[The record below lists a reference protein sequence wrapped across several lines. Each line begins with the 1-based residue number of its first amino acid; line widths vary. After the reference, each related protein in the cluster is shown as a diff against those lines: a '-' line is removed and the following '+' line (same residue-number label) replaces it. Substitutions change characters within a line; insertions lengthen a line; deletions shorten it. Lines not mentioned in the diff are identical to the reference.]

1 LGSSCSGL
9 VPCDPEDKFLVPYH
23 TFMMHGFTRAS
34 AVLAGALGAFG
45 FQANQKVILALSS
58 EAGVSQLGNSTLG
71 GPHEVQ
77 HVNATLQ
84 QVAEGPHEVQRVN
97 TTLQKVAQHGQAAV
111 ALLDQGV
118 SSAAGH
124 STALS
129 SVSKDFP
136 NEAARAEFEKKFNY
150 VFFFYHHQPKYAA
163 DYKQALVV
171 LFCLCYTLLA
181 ITYSFF
187 KARRD
192 AAVAIDKKEDKKE
205 RVYMFDVGRFFLEY
219 VVVGFHSGGMF
230 FPGLKVWHV
239 ATVPYRMFGFFLLS
253 GIFGSSMQYESVA
266 KITCVCFVTCIFAIF
281 LEITAAFCLTGDMI
295 YSATSTQMGLW
306 FLYALWLMR
315 VVVTP
320 FFHHMKALGADAP
333 WSRKILSWLIVF
345 NLSYLLS
352 HALPWAG
359 LNAQLSQRSFFFI
372 FYAPYFAV
380 GLFATPGQWFKVY
393 SQTGVRIACF
403 TYWIVFYA
411 FIGGPSN
418 QWDNVY
424 CYRKDCHNL
433 HMPDMTFLT
442 PLSWSGYAMEIEMFV
457 LRTGLMISYF
467 GMIGTFTHFV
477 QTFVPRLASCFAE
490 WGTRTLFSYVLH
502 LTLFGRLF
510 FESGLAQTIQG
521 IPLAGG
527 AKYTLLSIFV
537 MWYNV
542 VLCCSFTERVFR
554 WFCLPFW
561 VKDLLETAVSKLAG
575 DQLMGAKA

>member
-1 LGSSCSGL
+1 L
-9 VPCDPEDKFLVPYH
+9 VI
-23 TFMMHGFTRAS
+23 
-34 AVLAGALGAFG
+34 AFC
-45 FQANQKVILALSS
+45 
-58 EAGVSQLGNSTLG
+58 VS
-71 GPHEVQ
+71 
-77 HVNATLQ
+77 
-84 QVAEGPHEVQRVN
+84 
-97 TTLQKVAQHGQAAV
+97 
-111 ALLDQGV
+111 
-118 SSAAGH
+118 
-124 STALS
+124 
-129 SVSKDFP
+129 
-136 NEAARAEFEKKFNY
+136 
-150 VFFFYHHQPKYAA
+150 
-163 DYKQALVV
+163 
-171 LFCLCYTLLA
+171 YTLLA
-181 ITYSFF
+181 FAYSYTKSLKDTE
-187 KARRD
+187 KAE
-192 AAVAIDKKEDKKE
+192 VAKKEDKKE

-230 FPGLKVWHV
+230 FPGTKVWHLM
-239 ATVPYRMFGFFLLS
+239 TVPYRMFGFFLLS

-281 LEITAAFCLTGDMI
+281 LEISAAFCMTWDI
-295 YSATSTQMGLW
+295 YYAATSTQMGLW

-315 VVVTP
+315 IVVTP
-320 FFHHMKALGADAP
+320 FFHHMKALGTDAA
-333 WSRKILSWLIVF
+333 WSRKIVCWVIVF
-345 NLSYLLS
+345 HLSYFLS
-352 HALPWAG
+352 HAVPWGG

-380 GLFATPGQWFKVY
+380 GLFGTPAQWFKLY

-424 CYRKDCHNL
+424 CYRRDCHNL

-442 PLSWSGYAMEIEMFV
+442 PVSWSGYAMELEMFV

-467 GMIGTFTHFV
+467 GIIGAFTHFV

-510 FESGLAQTIQG
+510 FESGLAQSIQG
-521 IPLAGG
+521 IPLTGA

-542 VLCCSFTERVFR
+542 VLCCRFTETMFK

-561 VKDLLETAVSKLAG
+561 VKDLLETAVSKMAG
-575 DQLMGAKA
+575 DKLMGVKP